1 MLDLK
6 LIREQ
11 PTQVQELLNRRDSEG
26 YDIQPILDLDR
37 QQREIETKRSKLS
50 AKGNEIGK
58 TVGQKI
64 RTGSDPK

>member
-37 QQREIETKRSKLS
+37 QQREIDKDNNKNLS
-50 AKGNEIGK
+50 N
-58 TVGQKI
+58 
-64 RTGSDPK
+64 